1 MGTVVGGEPHPK
13 VTQPLEGGAYG
24 PTGLVQRFVLVVVE
38 PARLAMTWNSVGDRC
53 AIGSAGTNDLVIDHN
68 TISRFHCEIVV
79 DEHGARIID
88 MKSRN
93 GTIVDGV
100 RVQEAWLRNNSLLRL
115 GMVTL
120 RFQYVSDS
128 NQLVLSPRH
137 EFGGLVGRSAAMR
150 ACFALLE
157 RAATTD
163 ATMLL
168 EGETGT
174 GKGAAAEAVHQ
185 ASARRDAPFV
195 IVDCGAIPANLL
207 ESELFGHEKGAFTG
221 AAARRI
227 GAFEAASG
235 GTLFLDEI
243 GQLPA
248 DLQPKLLRVLDSRTI
263 KRIGQNAHRPIDVRL
278 IAATHRD
285 LRADVNAARFRAD
298 LYYRLAVLRVSIPP
312 LRARPDDLPAIAEA
326 ILTSLGATGDQR
338 ARLLTLDLIGTL
350 QRSAWPGNVREL
362 RNYLERC
369 MVFERPLPTDDAQP
383 HTSSFAIDVNRPLA
397 DERQR
402 VLDDFEREYV
412 ERLLRAHGG
421 KVAAAA
427 AAAKVGRV
435 HLYRLMRRL
444 GLGPRG

>member
-1 MGTVVGGEPHPK
+1 MGTIVGGEPQPK

-24 PTGLVQRFVLVVVE
+24 PAGLVQRFVLVVVE
-38 PARLAMTWNSVGDRC
+38 PARLATTWNSSGDRC

-128 NQLVLSPRH
+128 NQLVLSARQ

-185 ASARRDAPFV
+185 ASARASAPFV

-221 AAARRI
+221 ADTRRI
-227 GAFEAASG
+227 GAFEEADG
-235 GTLFLDEI
+235 GTVFLDEI
-243 GQLPA
+243 GELPA
-248 DLQPKLLRVLDSRTI
+248 DLQPKLLRVLESRTI
-263 KRIGQNAHRPIDVRL
+263 KRVGQNAHRSIDVRL

-285 LRADVNAARFRAD
+285 LRADVNSGRFRAD

-312 LRARPDDLPAIAEA
+312 LRARPDDLPAISET
-326 ILTSLGATGDQR
+326 ILTGLGASAEQR
-338 ARLLTLDLIGTL
+338 AHLLTLDLLSTL
-350 QRSAWPGNVREL
+350 SRSAWPGNVREL

-369 MVFERPLPTDDAQP
+369 LVFERPLPTDDTPP
-383 HTSSFAIDVNRPLA
+383 HTSSFAIDVGRPLA

-402 VLDDFEREYV
+402 VLDEFERAYV
-412 ERLLRAHGG
+412 ERLLQAHGG
-421 KVAAAA
+421 KVAQAA

-444 GLGPRG
+444 GLGTR

>member
-1 MGTVVGGEPHPK
+1 MGTVVGGEPQPK
-13 VTQPLEGGAYG
+13 QTQPLEGGSFG
-24 PTGLVQRFVLVVVE
+24 PAGQVQRFVLVVVE
-38 PARLAMTWNSVGDRC
+38 PTRLATTWNSVGDRC
-53 AIGSAGTNDLVIDHN
+53 SIGSERTNDLVIDHN
-68 TISRFHCEIVV
+68 TISRFHCEIVIG
-79 DEHGARIID
+79 ENGARVID

-115 GMVTL
+115 GMVSV

-128 NQLVLSPRH
+128 NQLVLSQRQ

-150 ACFALLE
+150 ASFALLE
-157 RAATTD
+157 RAALTD
-163 ATMLL
+163 ATVLL

-185 ASARRDAPFV
+185 ASARRDQPFV

-221 AAARRI
+221 ADSKRV
-227 GAFEAASG
+227 GAFEEADG
-235 GTLFLDEI
+235 GTVFLDEI
-243 GQLPA
+243 GELPA
-248 DLQPKLLRVLDSRTI
+248 DLQPKLLRVLESRTI
-263 KRIGQNAHRPIDVRL
+263 RRIGQNVHKNIDVRL

-285 LRADVNAARFRAD
+285 LRADVNSGRFRAD

-312 LRARPDDLPAIAEA
+312 LRARPDDLPAIAEH
-326 ILTSLGATGDQR
+326 ILKILGASAQQR
-338 ARLLTLDLIGTL
+338 EHLLTLDLISTL

-369 MVFERPLPTDDAQP
+369 LVFERPLPPDEPQAQA
-383 HTSSFAIDVNRPLA
+383 SSFAIDVSRPLA

-402 VLDDFEREYV
+402 MLDEFEREYV
-412 ERLLRAHGG
+412 ERLLRAHNG
-421 KVAAAA
+421 KVAQAAS
-427 AAAKVGRV
+427 AAKIGRV
-435 HLYRLMRRL
+435 HLYRMMRRL
-444 GLGPRG
+444 GISPR